1 MADSGLLAP
10 EDMEN
15 LQGFSFF
22 TRCVECDND
31 TFMVELFG
39 LPNSAAQVS
48 GVKCAVCGQRT
59 KFRSRTNSKDL
70 ADA

>member
-1 MADSGLLAP
+1 MTGSGLLAP
-10 EDMEN
+10 ENMEN
-15 LQGFSFF
+15 LDGLSFF

-39 LPNSAAQVS
+39 LPNSAAQVAD
-48 GVKCAVCGQRT
+48 VKCAVCGQKT
-59 KFRSRTNSKDL
+59 EFRSRTNTKDL